1 VTRELSMRGG
11 EPRSIHN
18 PLSMKRSLFARL
30 PSLAASLLAAATVM
44 PSFSSA
50 ENSSLRFSPEQASRI
65 LTLRNVGLAQL
76 EEDRPKEARA
86 TFAKLAA
93 AVPGEALPLAN
104 GAIAALREK
113 DLPGAEALLGKAFAL
128 GERAD
133 LHAIRAVLENERNRP
148 AVARAALERAAALDP
163 RDLESRWRFARSVET
178 DPSAS
183 PAEKAARRARLGEI
197 VARSASNLPARL
209 KLLVLEGEAGD
220 AAALSKGLAEL
231 DPLVSDGDAR
241 ARQFL
246 SEARTLAAGGDV
258 KGATVKVRV
267 LENVLRVTPRYQQSL
282 GEVFTQIVGLP
293 VERFSSKV
301 EEGLRAGAGPAIPVS
316 FRAPAPAEESVK
328 SLLRKVDLANSG
340 TPAVYQV
347 PAGYAH
353 AAFFDFDLDGDLD
366 VYLFGGNKPDQLLRN
381 NLDGTFTDVTGKTG
395 DAKFTSKKV
404 AVSDVDRDGDPDLVT
419 IDSKGDLLLRLNLRQ
434 GVFKTV
440 PLGVGGAVDVAV
452 EDVNADGIP
461 DILVGTSKGLRLL
474 IGKGDGSFSEGTGQ
488 EFAGA
493 SGGAASVAAV
503 RAVVLADLDNDGFPD
518 LIAATAGGELHA
530 WRNDGAGKFTDW
542 PVFSSPSRKSSS
554 SSFSS
559 NLTNIEALLAYDS
572 DNDGDLDLLVSAGG
586 KTSVLINEGGNANG
600 WLDVV
605 LEGLPSGSGKVNKHG
620 VGSLV
625 EVKAGNLY
633 VARTVG
639 LLPTHFGLGARTKA
653 DVVRATW
660 TNGVPQSQF
669 DQKAKSV
676 VKEVQQL
683 KGSCPFVYARNG
695 ETGVW
700 TFVSD
705 ALGRS
710 PLGLLYDGVHL
721 AGADTREWLFIDGA
735 TLKPDTQ
742 GRLQLDYTEELW
754 EVAFLDEA
762 TLMAVDHPEN
772 TGVVPNERTIPGVM
786 EKKLFTVSRPRALRA
801 AFSDASGRLED
812 VTDRLARRDQ
822 VYAGPG
828 PETSYQGVRKEHS
841 LVLDLGDVAV
851 GDRIVLYLSGWI
863 FYTDTSIN
871 VSLSQRKDLA
881 HFPPLL
887 ELPDGAGG
895 WKVAMESFGFPAGK
909 TKTMPVDL
917 TGLVDPK
924 DPRVRIRTTMAIFW
938 DEAFVTVNDP
948 PVDVVMTSL
957 APSSAVLSER
967 GFPRGAR
974 ETPDGPEVFDHGDVS
989 TLPRWEDVPGRVTR
1003 LGDVTDFLAKTDDRW
1018 VAFKGGDAIRIT
1030 YDAAKLPPLPA
1041 GWCRDFVLV
1050 SDGWDKDFDKNTV
1063 TGQSYGP
1070 WPFHAMSAYPYPES
1084 ERHPDPKFLEETL
1097 TRKVGPEQFR
1107 RALGER

>member
-1 VTRELSMRGG
+1 
-11 EPRSIHN
+11 
-18 PLSMKRSLFARL
+18 MKRSLFERFPLCIAL
-30 PSLAASLLAAATVM
+30 PLAAALLSS
-44 PSFSSA
+44 SFSSA
-50 ENSSLRFSPEQASRI
+50 EISSSPRFSPEQASRI

-86 TFAKLAA
+86 TFAKLAD

-104 GAIAALREK
+104 GAVAALRGK
-113 DLPGAEALLGKAFAL
+113 DLLGAEALLGKALAL
-128 GERAD
+128 ADRAD

-148 AVARAALERAAALDP
+148 AAVRAALEKAAALDP

-178 DPSAS
+178 DPSSS
-183 PAEKAARRARLGEI
+183 PAEKAARRTRLAEI
-197 VARSASNLPARL
+197 VARSPSNLPARL
-209 KLLVLEGEAGD
+209 KLLVLQGEAGD
-220 AAALSKGLAEL
+220 APALSKGVAEL

-246 SEARTLAAGGDV
+246 GEARTLLGGGDV

-282 GEVFTQIVGLP
+282 AEVFTQVVGLP
-293 VERFSSKV
+293 VQSFSSKV
-301 EEGLRAGAGPAIPVS
+301 EEGLRAGAGAAIPVS
-316 FRAPAPAEESVK
+316 FRSPAPSEEPVAR
-328 SLLRKVDLANSG
+328 LLRKVDLSNSG
-340 TPAVYQV
+340 TAAVYQV
-347 PAGYAH
+347 PAGHAH

-381 NLDGTFTDVTGKTG
+381 NLDGTFTDVTAKTG
-395 DAKFTSKKV
+395 DAKFASKKV
-404 AVSDVDRDGDPDLVT
+404 VVSDVDRDGDPDLVT
-419 IDSKGDLLLRLNLRQ
+419 IDARGDLVLRLNLRQ

-440 PLGVGGAVDVAV
+440 PLHVSGAMDVAV

-461 DILVGTSKGLRLL
+461 DIVVATSRGLRLL
-474 IGKGDGSFSEGTGQ
+474 IGKGDGDFLEGAGSGLDA
-488 EFAGA
+488 AGA
-493 SGGAASVAAV
+493 SAAM
-503 RAVVLADLDNDGFPD
+503 RAVVLADFDNDGFPD
-518 LIAATAGGELHA
+518 VIAASSDGIRTYRNLGG
-530 WRNDGAGKFTDW
+530 GKFADW
-542 PVFSSPSRKSSS
+542 AVFSSPSKKN
-554 SSFSS
+554 SFSS
-559 NLTNIEALLAYDS
+559 DLTGAETLVAYDV
-572 DNDGDLDLLVSAGG
+572 DKDGDLDLLVSAGG
-586 KTSVLINEGGNANG
+586 KTSVLINDGGNANG

-605 LEGLPSGSGKVNKHG
+605 LEGLPTGSGKVNRQG

-633 VARTVG
+633 VARLAG
-639 LLPTHFGLGARTKA
+639 LLPTHVGLGARAKA

-660 TNGVPQSQF
+660 TNGVPQNLF

-676 VKEVQQL
+676 VKEIQQL
-683 KGSCPFVYARNG
+683 KGSCPFVYALNG

-700 TFVSD
+700 SFVSD

-710 PLGLLYDGVHL
+710 PIGLLYDGVHL
-721 AGADTREWLFIDGA
+721 AGWDAREWLFIDGA
-735 TLKPDTQ
+735 TLRADAA
-742 GRLQLDYTEELW
+742 GRLQVDYTEELW

-762 TLMAVDHPEN
+762 TLMAVDHPEG
-772 TGVVPNERTIPGVM
+772 TGVVPNERTIPGVT
-786 EKKLFTVSRPRALRA
+786 EKKLFTVARPRPVRA
-801 AFSDASGRLED
+801 AFSDASGRSED
-812 VTDRLARRDQ
+812 VTARLARRDQ
-822 VYAGPG
+822 VYVGPG
-828 PETSYQGVRKEHS
+828 PETFYQGVRKEHS
-841 LVLDLGDVAV
+841 LVLDLGDVAA
-851 GDRIVLYLSGWI
+851 GDRVVLFLSGWI

-881 HFPPLL
+881 HFPPVL
-887 ELPDGAGG
+887 EVPDGAGG

-948 PVDVVMTSL
+948 AVEVVTTLLSP
-957 APSSAVLSER
+957 ASAVLSER
-967 GFPRGAR
+967 GFPRGYR

-989 TLPRWEDVPGRVTR
+989 TAPRWEDVPGRVTR
-1003 LGDVTDFLAKTDDRW
+1003 LGDVTEFLSKADDRW

-1030 YDAAKLPPLPA
+1030 YDASKLPPLAA
-1041 GWCRDFVLV
+1041 GWRRDWILV

-1070 WPFHAMSAYPYPES
+1070 WPFHAMSAYPYPET

-1097 TRKVGPEQFR
+1097 TRKVGPERFR
-1107 RALGER
+1107 KALGER

>member
-1 VTRELSMRGG
+1 
-11 EPRSIHN
+11 
-18 PLSMKRSLFARL
+18 MKRSLFERF
-30 PSLAASLLAAATVM
+30 PMVAASLLTAAVVM

-50 ENSSLRFSPEQASRI
+50 EISSFPRFSPEQASRI

-86 TFAKLAA
+86 TFAKLAD

-113 DLPGAEALLGKAFAL
+113 DLPGAEALLGKALAL
-128 GERAD
+128 GDRAD
-133 LHAIRAVLENERNRP
+133 LHAVRAFLENERNRP
-148 AVARAALERAAALDP
+148 AAVRAALEKAASLDP

-183 PAEKAARRARLGEI
+183 PAQKAARRARLGEI
-197 VARSASNLPARL
+197 VARSPSNLPARL

-220 AAALSKGLAEL
+220 GAALSKGLAEL

-246 SEARTLAAGGDV
+246 SEARTLAGAGDV
-258 KGATVKVRV
+258 KGATVKARV
-267 LENVLRVTPRYQQSL
+267 LENVLRVTPRYQQAL
-282 GEVFTQIVGLP
+282 TEVFTPLIGLP
-293 VERFSSKV
+293 VAEFAPKLER
-301 EEGLRAGAGPAIPVS
+301 ELRAAAGAAIPVS
-316 FRAPAPAEESVK
+316 FRAPAPSAESVE
-328 SLLRKVDLANSG
+328 SLLRKVDLSNSG
-340 TPAVYQV
+340 TAAVYQI

-353 AAFFDFDLDGDLD
+353 AVFFDFDLDGDLD

-381 NLDGTFTDVTGKTG
+381 NLDGTFTDVTAKTSE
-395 DAKFTSKKV
+395 AKFTSKKAV
-404 AVSDVDRDGDPDLVT
+404 VSDVDRDGDPDLVT

-461 DILVGTSKGLRLL
+461 DILVATSRGLRLL
-474 IGKGDGSFSEGTGQ
+474 IGKGDGNFLEGTGQ

-493 SGGAASVAAV
+493 PGGAASLAAV
-503 RAVVLADLDNDGFPD
+503 RAVVLADFDNDGYPD
-518 LIAATAGGELHA
+518 VIAATAGGELVA
-530 WRNDGAGKFTDW
+530 FRNEGNGRFSPW
-542 PVFSSPSRKSSS
+542 PVFSSPSKRSSAS
-554 SSFSS
+554 SEASFKGVD
-559 NLTNIEALLAYDS
+559 ALLAVDV
-572 DNDGDLDLLVSAGG
+572 DKDGDLDLLVSAGG
-586 KTSVLINEGGNANG
+586 KTNVLLNDGGNANG
-600 WLDVV
+600 WLDIV

-633 VARTVG
+633 VARTAG
-639 LLPTHFGLGARTKA
+639 LLPTHVGLGARTKA

-660 TNGVPQSQF
+660 TNGVPQNLF

-683 KGSCPFVYARNG
+683 KGSCPFVYAWNG

-710 PLGLLYDGVHL
+710 PIGLLYDGVHL

-735 TLKPDTQ
+735 TLKPDTE

-772 TGVVPNERTIPGVM
+772 TRVVPNERMIPGAI
-786 EKKLFTVSRPRALRA
+786 EKKLFTVARPRALRA
-801 AFSDASGRLED
+801 AFSDASGRSED
-812 VTDRLARRDQ
+812 VTGRLARRDQ

-828 PETSYQGVRKEHS
+828 PETFYQGVRKEHS
-841 LVLDLGDVAV
+841 LVLDLGDLEA
-851 GDRIVLYLSGWI
+851 GDRVVLFLSGWI

-871 VSLSQRKDLA
+871 VSLSQRSDLA

-887 ELPDGAGG
+887 EVPDGAGG

-948 PVDVVMTSL
+948 PIEVVTTSL
-957 APSSAVLSER
+957 APSAAVLSER
-967 GFPRGAR
+967 GFPRGYR

-989 TLPRWEDVPGRVTR
+989 TLPRWEDIPGRVTR

-1041 GWCRDFVLV
+1041 GWRRDFVLV

-1070 WPFHAMSAYPYPES
+1070 WPFHAMSAYPYPET
-1084 ERHPDPKFLEETL
+1084 EHYPDPKFLEETL
-1097 TRKVGPEQFR
+1097 TRRVGPERFR
-1107 RALGER
+1107 KALGER

>member
-1 VTRELSMRGG
+1 
-11 EPRSIHN
+11 
-18 PLSMKRSLFARL
+18 MKRSLFERL
-30 PSLAASLLAAATVM
+30 SLLAASLLAAATVM
-44 PSFSSA
+44 PSLSSA
-50 ENSSLRFSPEQASRI
+50 EISSSPRFSPEQASRI

-86 TFAKLAA
+86 TFAKLAD

-113 DLPGAEALLGKAFAL
+113 DLAGAEALLGKALAL
-128 GERAD
+128 ADRAD

-148 AVARAALERAAALDP
+148 AAVRAAFEKAAALDP

-183 PAEKAARRARLGEI
+183 PADKVARRTRLTEI
-197 VARSASNLPARL
+197 TARSPSNLPARL

-220 AAALSKGLAEL
+220 GAALSKGLAEL

-246 SEARTLAAGGDV
+246 GEARTLLGASDV

-282 GEVFTQIVGLP
+282 GEVFTPLIGLP
-293 VERFSSKV
+293 VAEFAPKLER
-301 EEGLRAGAGPAIPVS
+301 ELRAGAGSSIPVA
-316 FRAPAPAEESVK
+316 FRMGGASAETAER
-328 SLLRKVDLANSG
+328 LLRKVDLANSG
-340 TPAVYQV
+340 TPALYSL
-347 PAGYAH
+347 PAGFSG
-353 AAFFDFDLDGDLD
+353 AAFLDFDLDGDLD
-366 VYLFGGNKPDQLLRN
+366 VYLFGGGKPDQLLRN
-381 NLDGTFTDVTGKTG
+381 NLDGTFTDVTAKTG
-395 DAKFTSKKV
+395 DAKFTSKRAV
-404 AVSDVDRDGDPDLVT
+404 VSDVDRDGDPDLVT
-419 IDSKGDLLLRLNLRQ
+419 IDAKGDLVLRLNLRQ
-434 GVFKTV
+434 GIFRNV
-440 PLGVGGAVDVAV
+440 PLGVSGAAALAV

-461 DILVGTSKGLRLL
+461 DILVGTSNGLRLL
-474 IGKGDGSFSEGTGQ
+474 LGKGDGGFSEGTGQ
-488 EFAGA
+488 EFAA
-493 SGGAASVAAV
+493 ALGGAAP
-503 RAVVLADLDNDGFPD
+503 RAVLLADFDNDGFPD
-518 LIAATAGGELHA
+518 VIAATAAGELVA
-530 WRNDGAGKFTDW
+530 FRNAGNGRFSPW
-542 PVFSSPSRKSSS
+542 SVFSSPSKKSSVS
-554 SSFSS
+554 SDPSFKGAD
-559 NLTNIEALLAYDS
+559 ALLAVDV
-572 DNDGDLDLLVSAGG
+572 DKDGDLDLLVSAGG

-605 LEGLPSGSGKVNKHG
+605 LEGLPTGSGKVNKQG

-633 VARTVG
+633 VARTAG

-653 DVVRATW
+653 DVVRVTW
-660 TNGVPQSQF
+660 TNGVPQNLF
-669 DQKAKSV
+669 DQKSKSV

-700 TFVSD
+700 SFVSD

-710 PLGLLYDGVHL
+710 PIGLLYDGVHL
-721 AGADTREWLFIDGA
+721 AGADTREWLFIGGDA
-735 TLKPDTQ
+735 LRPDAG

-762 TLMAVDHPEN
+762 TLVAVDHPEG
-772 TGVVPNERTIPGVM
+772 TGVVPNERTIPGII
-786 EKKLFTVSRPRALRA
+786 EKKLFTVARPRPVRA
-801 AFSDASGRLED
+801 AFSDASGRSED
-812 VTDRLARRDQ
+812 VTGRLARRDQ
-822 VYAGPG
+822 VYVGPG
-828 PETSYQGVRKEHS
+828 PEMFYQGVRQEHS
-841 LVLDLGDVAV
+841 LVLDLGDVKA
-851 GDRIVLYLSGWI
+851 GDRIVLFLSGWI

-871 VSLSQRKDLA
+871 ISLSQRKDLA

-887 ELPDGAGG
+887 EVPDGAGG
-895 WKVAMESFGFPAGK
+895 WKVAMDSFGFPAGK

-948 PVDVVMTSL
+948 AVEVVTTPL
-957 APSSAVLSER
+957 TPSSAVLSER
-967 GFPRGAR
+967 GFPRGSR

-989 TLPRWEDVPGRVTR
+989 TAPRWEDISGRVTR
-1003 LGDVTDFLAKTDDRW
+1003 LGDVTEFLAKTDDRW

-1030 YDAAKLPPLPA
+1030 YDASKLPPLAP
-1041 GWCRDFVLV
+1041 GWRRDYILV
-1050 SDGWDKDFDKNTV
+1050 SDGWDKDFDRNTV
-1063 TGQSYGP
+1063 TGQSYEP
-1070 WPFHAMSAYPYPES
+1070 WPFHAMSAYPYPS
-1084 ERHPDPKFLEETL
+1084 AERHPDPKFLEETL
-1097 TRKVGPEQFR
+1097 TRKVGPERFR
-1107 RALGER
+1107 DALGER

>member
-1 VTRELSMRGG
+1 
-11 EPRSIHN
+11 
-18 PLSMKRSLFARL
+18 MKRSLFERFPLCIAL
-30 PSLAASLLAAATVM
+30 PLAAALLSS
-44 PSFSSA
+44 SFSSA
-50 ENSSLRFSPEQASRI
+50 EISSSPRFSPEQASRI

-86 TFAKLAA
+86 TFAKLAD

-104 GAIAALREK
+104 GAVAALRGK
-113 DLPGAEALLGKAFAL
+113 DLLGAEALLGKALAL
-128 GERAD
+128 ADRAD

-148 AVARAALERAAALDP
+148 AAVRAALEKAAALDP

-178 DPSAS
+178 DPSSS
-183 PAEKAARRARLGEI
+183 PAEKAARRTRLAEI
-197 VARSASNLPARL
+197 VARSPSNLPARL
-209 KLLVLEGEAGD
+209 KLLVLQGEAGD
-220 AAALSKGLAEL
+220 APALSKGVAEL

-246 SEARTLAAGGDV
+246 GEARTLLGGGDV

-282 GEVFTQIVGLP
+282 AEVFTQVVGLP
-293 VERFSSKV
+293 VQSFSSKV
-301 EEGLRAGAGPAIPVS
+301 EEGLRAGAGATIPVS
-316 FRAPAPAEESVK
+316 FRSPAPSKEPVAR
-328 SLLRKVDLANSG
+328 LLRKVDLSNSG
-340 TPAVYQV
+340 TAAVYQV

-381 NLDGTFTDVTGKTG
+381 NLDGTFTDVTAKTG
-395 DAKFTSKKV
+395 DAKFASKKV
-404 AVSDVDRDGDPDLVT
+404 VVSDVDRDGDPDLVT
-419 IDSKGDLLLRLNLRQ
+419 IDARGDLVLRLNLRQ

-440 PLGVGGAVDVAV
+440 PLHVSGAMDVAV

-461 DILVGTSKGLRLL
+461 DIVVATSRGLRLL
-474 IGKGDGSFSEGTGQ
+474 IGKGDGDFLEGAGSGLDA
-488 EFAGA
+488 AGA
-493 SGGAASVAAV
+493 SAAM
-503 RAVVLADLDNDGFPD
+503 RAVVLADFDNDGFPD
-518 LIAATAGGELHA
+518 VIAASSDGIRTYRNLGG
-530 WRNDGAGKFTDW
+530 GKFADW
-542 PVFSSPSRKSSS
+542 AVFSSPSKKN
-554 SSFSS
+554 SFSS
-559 NLTNIEALLAYDS
+559 DLTGAETLVAYDV
-572 DNDGDLDLLVSAGG
+572 DKDGDLDLLVSAGG
-586 KTSVLINEGGNANG
+586 KTSVLINDGGNANG

-605 LEGLPSGSGKVNKHG
+605 LEGLPTGSGKVNRQG

-633 VARTVG
+633 VARLAG
-639 LLPTHFGLGARTKA
+639 LLPTHVGLGARAKA

-660 TNGVPQSQF
+660 TNGVPQNLF

-676 VKEVQQL
+676 VKEIQQL
-683 KGSCPFVYARNG
+683 KGSCPFVYALNG

-700 TFVSD
+700 SFVSD

-710 PLGLLYDGVHL
+710 PIGLLYDGVHL
-721 AGADTREWLFIDGA
+721 AGWDAREWLFIDGA
-735 TLKPDTQ
+735 TLRADAA
-742 GRLQLDYTEELW
+742 GRLQVDYTEELW

-762 TLMAVDHPEN
+762 TLMAVDHPEG
-772 TGVVPNERTIPGVM
+772 TGVVPNERTIPGVT
-786 EKKLFTVSRPRALRA
+786 EKKLFTVARPRPVRA
-801 AFSDASGRLED
+801 AFSDASGRSED
-812 VTDRLARRDQ
+812 VTARLARRDQ
-822 VYAGPG
+822 VYVGPG
-828 PETSYQGVRKEHS
+828 PETFYQGVRKEHS
-841 LVLDLGDVAV
+841 LVLDLGDVAA
-851 GDRIVLYLSGWI
+851 GDRVVLFLSGWI

-881 HFPPLL
+881 HFPPVL
-887 ELPDGAGG
+887 EVPDGAGG

-948 PVDVVMTSL
+948 AVEVVTTLLSP
-957 APSSAVLSER
+957 ASAVLSER
-967 GFPRGAR
+967 GFPRGYR

-989 TLPRWEDVPGRVTR
+989 TAPRWEDVPGRVTR
-1003 LGDVTDFLAKTDDRW
+1003 LGDVTEFLSKADDRW

-1030 YDAAKLPPLPA
+1030 YDASKLPPLAA
-1041 GWCRDFVLV
+1041 GWRRDWILV

-1070 WPFHAMSAYPYPES
+1070 WPFHAMSAYPYPET

-1097 TRKVGPEQFR
+1097 TRKVGPERFR
-1107 RALGER
+1107 KALGER

>member
-1 VTRELSMRGG
+1 
-11 EPRSIHN
+11 
-18 PLSMKRSLFARL
+18 MKRSLFERFPLCIAL
-30 PSLAASLLAAATVM
+30 PLAAALLSS
-44 PSFSSA
+44 SFSSA
-50 ENSSLRFSPEQASRI
+50 EISSSPRFSPEQASRI

-86 TFAKLAA
+86 TFAKLAD

-104 GAIAALREK
+104 GAVAALRGK
-113 DLPGAEALLGKAFAL
+113 DLPGAEALLGKALAL
-128 GERAD
+128 ADRAD

-148 AVARAALERAAALDP
+148 AAVRAALEKAAALDP

-178 DPSAS
+178 DPSSS
-183 PAEKAARRARLGEI
+183 PAEKAARRTRLAEI
-197 VARSASNLPARL
+197 VARSPSNLPARL
-209 KLLVLEGEAGD
+209 KLLVLQGEAGD
-220 AAALSKGLAEL
+220 APALSKGVAEL

-246 SEARTLAAGGDV
+246 GEARTLLGGGDV

-282 GEVFTQIVGLP
+282 AEVFTQVVGLP
-293 VERFSSKV
+293 VQSFSSKV
-301 EEGLRAGAGPAIPVS
+301 EEGLRAGAGAAIPVS
-316 FRAPAPAEESVK
+316 FRSPAPSEEPVAR
-328 SLLRKVDLANSG
+328 LLRKVDLSNSG
-340 TPAVYQV
+340 TAAVYQV

-381 NLDGTFTDVTGKTG
+381 NLDGTFTDVTAKTG
-395 DAKFTSKKV
+395 DAKFASKKV
-404 AVSDVDRDGDPDLVT
+404 VVSDVDRDGDPDLVT
-419 IDSKGDLLLRLNLRQ
+419 IDARGDLVLRLNLRQ

-440 PLGVGGAVDVAV
+440 PLHVSGAMDVAV

-461 DILVGTSKGLRLL
+461 DIVVATSRGLRLL
-474 IGKGDGSFSEGTGQ
+474 IGKGDGDFLEGAGSGLDA
-488 EFAGA
+488 AGA
-493 SGGAASVAAV
+493 SAAM
-503 RAVVLADLDNDGFPD
+503 RAVVLADFDNDGFPD
-518 LIAATAGGELHA
+518 VIAASSDGIRTYRNLGG
-530 WRNDGAGKFTDW
+530 GKFADW
-542 PVFSSPSRKSSS
+542 AVFSSPSKKN
-554 SSFSS
+554 SFSS
-559 NLTNIEALLAYDS
+559 DLTGAETLVAYDV
-572 DNDGDLDLLVSAGG
+572 DKDGDLDLLVSAGG
-586 KTSVLINEGGNANG
+586 KTSVLINDGGNANG

-605 LEGLPSGSGKVNKHG
+605 LEGLPTGSGKVNRQG

-633 VARTVG
+633 VARLAG
-639 LLPTHFGLGARTKA
+639 LLPTHVGLGARAKA

-660 TNGVPQSQF
+660 TNGVPQNVF

-676 VKEVQQL
+676 VKEIQQL
-683 KGSCPFVYARNG
+683 KGSCPFVYALNG

-700 TFVSD
+700 SFVSD

-710 PLGLLYDGVHL
+710 PIGLLYDGVHL
-721 AGADTREWLFIDGA
+721 AGWDAREWLFIDGA
-735 TLKPDTQ
+735 TLRADAA
-742 GRLQLDYTEELW
+742 GRLQVDYTEELW

-762 TLMAVDHPEN
+762 TLMAVDHPEG
-772 TGVVPNERTIPGVM
+772 TGVVPNERTIPGVT
-786 EKKLFTVSRPRALRA
+786 EKKLFTVARPRPVRA
-801 AFSDASGRLED
+801 AFSDASGRSED
-812 VTDRLARRDQ
+812 VTARLARRDQ
-822 VYAGPG
+822 VYVGPG
-828 PETSYQGVRKEHS
+828 PETFYQGVRKEHS
-841 LVLDLGDVAV
+841 LVLDLGDVAA
-851 GDRIVLYLSGWI
+851 GDRVVLFLSGWI

-881 HFPPLL
+881 HFPPVL
-887 ELPDGAGG
+887 EVPDGAGG

-948 PVDVVMTSL
+948 AVEVVTTLLSP
-957 APSSAVLSER
+957 ASAVLSER
-967 GFPRGAR
+967 GFPRGYR

-989 TLPRWEDVPGRVTR
+989 TAPRWEDVPGRVTR
-1003 LGDVTDFLAKTDDRW
+1003 LGDVTEFLSKADDRW

-1030 YDAAKLPPLPA
+1030 YDASKLPPLAA
-1041 GWCRDFVLV
+1041 GWRRDWILV

-1070 WPFHAMSAYPYPES
+1070 WPFHAMSAYPYPET

-1097 TRKVGPEQFR
+1097 TRKVGPERFR
-1107 RALGER
+1107 KALGER

>member
-1 VTRELSMRGG
+1 
-11 EPRSIHN
+11 
-18 PLSMKRSLFARL
+18 MKRSLFERFPLCIAL
-30 PSLAASLLAAATVM
+30 PLAAALLSS
-44 PSFSSA
+44 SFSSA
-50 ENSSLRFSPEQASRI
+50 EISSSPRFSPEQASRI

-86 TFAKLAA
+86 TFAKLAD

-104 GAIAALREK
+104 GAVAALRGK
-113 DLPGAEALLGKAFAL
+113 DLPGAEALLGKALAL
-128 GERAD
+128 ADRAD

-148 AVARAALERAAALDP
+148 AAVRAALEKAAALDP

-178 DPSAS
+178 DPSSS
-183 PAEKAARRARLGEI
+183 PAEKTARRTRLTEI
-197 VARSASNLPARL
+197 IARSPSNLPARL
-209 KLLVLEGEAGD
+209 KLLVLQGEAGD
-220 AAALSKGLAEL
+220 APALSKGVAEL

-246 SEARTLAAGGDV
+246 GEARTLLGGGDV

-282 GEVFTQIVGLP
+282 AEVFTQVVGLP
-293 VERFSSKV
+293 VQSFSSKV
-301 EEGLRAGAGPAIPVS
+301 EEGLRAGAGAAIPVS
-316 FRAPAPAEESVK
+316 FRSPAPSEEPVAR
-328 SLLRKVDLANSG
+328 LLRKVDLSNSG
-340 TPAVYQV
+340 TAAVYQV

-381 NLDGTFTDVTGKTG
+381 NLDGTFTDVTAKTG
-395 DAKFTSKKV
+395 DAKFASKKV
-404 AVSDVDRDGDPDLVT
+404 VVSDVDRDGDPDLVT
-419 IDSKGDLLLRLNLRQ
+419 IDARGDLVLRLNLRQ

-440 PLGVGGAVDVAV
+440 PLHVAGAMDVAV

-461 DILVGTSKGLRLL
+461 DIVVATSRGLRLL
-474 IGKGDGSFSEGTGQ
+474 IGKGDGDFLEGAGSGLDA
-488 EFAGA
+488 AGA
-493 SGGAASVAAV
+493 SAAM
-503 RAVVLADLDNDGFPD
+503 RAVVLADFDNDGFPD
-518 LIAATAGGELHA
+518 VIAASSDGIRAYRNLGG
-530 WRNDGAGKFTDW
+530 GKFADW
-542 PVFSSPSRKSSS
+542 AVFSSPSKKN
-554 SSFSS
+554 SFSS
-559 NLTNIEALLAYDS
+559 DLTGAETLVAYDV
-572 DNDGDLDLLVSAGG
+572 DKDGDLDLLVSAGG
-586 KTSVLINEGGNANG
+586 KTSVLINDGGNANG

-605 LEGLPSGSGKVNKHG
+605 LEGLPTGSGKVNRQG

-633 VARTVG
+633 VARLAG
-639 LLPTHFGLGARTKA
+639 LLPTHVGLGARTKA

-660 TNGVPQSQF
+660 TNGVPQNVF

-676 VKEVQQL
+676 VKEIQQL
-683 KGSCPFVYARNG
+683 KGSCPFVYALNG

-700 TFVSD
+700 SFVSD

-710 PLGLLYDGVHL
+710 PIGLLYDGVHL
-721 AGADTREWLFIDGA
+721 AGWDAREWLFIDGA
-735 TLKPDTQ
+735 ALRADAA
-742 GRLQLDYTEELW
+742 GRLQIDYTEELW

-762 TLMAVDHPEN
+762 TLMAVDHPEG
-772 TGVVPNERTIPGVM
+772 TGVVPNERTIPGVT
-786 EKKLFTVSRPRALRA
+786 EKKLFTVARPRPVRA
-801 AFSDASGRLED
+801 AFSDASGRPEN
-812 VTDRLARRDQ
+812 VTARLARRDQ
-822 VYAGPG
+822 VYVGPG
-828 PETSYQGVRKEHS
+828 PETFYQGVRKEHS
-841 LVLDLGDVAV
+841 LVLDLGDVTA
-851 GDRIVLYLSGWI
+851 GDRVILYLSGWI

-881 HFPPLL
+881 HFPPVL
-887 ELPDGAGG
+887 EVPDGAGG
-895 WKVAMESFGFPAGK
+895 WRVAMESFGFPAGK

-948 PVDVVMTSL
+948 AVEVVTTLLSP
-957 APSSAVLSER
+957 ASAVLSER
-967 GFPRGAR
+967 GFPRGYR

-989 TLPRWEDVPGRVTR
+989 TAPRWEDVPGRVTR
-1003 LGDVTDFLAKTDDRW
+1003 LGDVTEFLSKADDRW

-1030 YDAAKLPPLPA
+1030 YDASKLPPLAA
-1041 GWCRDFVLV
+1041 GWRRDWILV

-1070 WPFHAMSAYPYPES
+1070 WPFHAMSAYPYPET

-1097 TRKVGPEQFR
+1097 TRKVGPERFR
-1107 RALGER
+1107 KALGER

>member
-1 VTRELSMRGG
+1 
-11 EPRSIHN
+11 
-18 PLSMKRSLFARL
+18 MKRSLFERFPLCIAL
-30 PSLAASLLAAATVM
+30 PLAAALLSS
-44 PSFSSA
+44 SFSSA
-50 ENSSLRFSPEQASRI
+50 EISSSPRFSPEQASRI

-86 TFAKLAA
+86 TFAKLAD

-104 GAIAALREK
+104 GAVAALRGK
-113 DLPGAEALLGKAFAL
+113 DLLGAEALLGKALAL
-128 GERAD
+128 ADRAD

-148 AVARAALERAAALDP
+148 AAVRAALEKAAALDP

-178 DPSAS
+178 DPSSS
-183 PAEKAARRARLGEI
+183 PAEKAARRTRLAEI
-197 VARSASNLPARL
+197 VARSPSNLPARL
-209 KLLVLEGEAGD
+209 KLLVLQGEAGD
-220 AAALSKGLAEL
+220 APALSKGVAEL

-246 SEARTLAAGGDV
+246 GEARTLLGGGDV

-282 GEVFTQIVGLP
+282 AEVFTQVVGLP
-293 VERFSSKV
+293 VQSFSSKV
-301 EEGLRAGAGPAIPVS
+301 EEGLRAGAGAAIPVS
-316 FRAPAPAEESVK
+316 FRSPAPSEEPVAR
-328 SLLRKVDLANSG
+328 LLRKVDLSNSG
-340 TPAVYQV
+340 TAAVYQV

-381 NLDGTFTDVTGKTG
+381 NLDGTFTDVTAKTG
-395 DAKFTSKKV
+395 DAKFASKKV
-404 AVSDVDRDGDPDLVT
+404 VVSDVDRDGDPDLVT
-419 IDSKGDLLLRLNLRQ
+419 IDARGDLVLRLNLRQ

-440 PLGVGGAVDVAV
+440 PLHVSGAMDVAV

-461 DILVGTSKGLRLL
+461 DIVVATSRGLRLL
-474 IGKGDGSFSEGTGQ
+474 IGKGDGDFLEGAGSGLDA
-488 EFAGA
+488 AGA
-493 SGGAASVAAV
+493 SAAM
-503 RAVVLADLDNDGFPD
+503 RAVVLADFDNDGFPD
-518 LIAATAGGELHA
+518 VIAASSDGIRAYRNLGG
-530 WRNDGAGKFTDW
+530 GKFADW
-542 PVFSSPSRKSSS
+542 AVFSSPSKKN
-554 SSFSS
+554 SFSS
-559 NLTNIEALLAYDS
+559 DLTGAETLVAYDV
-572 DNDGDLDLLVSAGG
+572 DKDGDLDLLVSAGG
-586 KTSVLINEGGNANG
+586 KTSVLINDGGNANG

-605 LEGLPSGSGKVNKHG
+605 LEGLPTGSGKVNRQG

-633 VARTVG
+633 VARLAG
-639 LLPTHFGLGARTKA
+639 LLPTHVGLGARAKA

-660 TNGVPQSQF
+660 TNGVPQNVF

-676 VKEVQQL
+676 VKEIQQL
-683 KGSCPFVYARNG
+683 KGSCPFVYALNG

-700 TFVSD
+700 SFVSD

-710 PLGLLYDGVHL
+710 PIGLLYDGVHL
-721 AGADTREWLFIDGA
+721 AGWDAREWLFIDGA
-735 TLKPDTQ
+735 ALRADAA
-742 GRLQLDYTEELW
+742 GRLQIDYTEELW

-762 TLMAVDHPEN
+762 TLMAVDHPEG
-772 TGVVPNERTIPGVM
+772 TGVVPNERTIPGVT
-786 EKKLFTVSRPRALRA
+786 EKKLFTVARPRPVRA
-801 AFSDASGRLED
+801 AFSDASGRPED
-812 VTDRLARRDQ
+812 VTARLARRDQ
-822 VYAGPG
+822 VYVGPG
-828 PETSYQGVRKEHS
+828 PETFYQGVRKEHS
-841 LVLDLGDVAV
+841 LVLDLGDVTAE
-851 GDRIVLYLSGWI
+851 DRVILYLSGWI

-881 HFPPLL
+881 HFPPVL
-887 ELPDGAGG
+887 EVPDGAGG
-895 WKVAMESFGFPAGK
+895 WRVAMESFGFPAGK

-917 TGLVDPK
+917 TGLVDPE

-948 PVDVVMTSL
+948 AVEVVTTLLSP
-957 APSSAVLSER
+957 ASAVLSER
-967 GFPRGAR
+967 GFPRGYR

-989 TLPRWEDVPGRVTR
+989 TAPRWEDVPGRVTR
-1003 LGDVTDFLAKTDDRW
+1003 LGDVTEFLSKADDRW

-1030 YDAAKLPPLPA
+1030 YDASKLPPLAA
-1041 GWCRDFVLV
+1041 GWRRDWILV

-1070 WPFHAMSAYPYPES
+1070 WPFHAMSAYPYPET

-1097 TRKVGPEQFR
+1097 TRKVGPERFR
-1107 RALGER
+1107 KALGER

>member
-1 VTRELSMRGG
+1 
-11 EPRSIHN
+11 
-18 PLSMKRSLFARL
+18 MKRSLFERFPLCIAL
-30 PSLAASLLAAATVM
+30 PLAAALLSS
-44 PSFSSA
+44 SFSSA
-50 ENSSLRFSPEQASRI
+50 EISSSPRFSPEQASRI

-86 TFAKLAA
+86 TFAKLAD

-104 GAIAALREK
+104 GAVAALRGK
-113 DLPGAEALLGKAFAL
+113 DLPGAEALLGKALAL
-128 GERAD
+128 ADRAD

-148 AVARAALERAAALDP
+148 AAVRAALEKAAALDP

-178 DPSAS
+178 DPSSS
-183 PAEKAARRARLGEI
+183 PAEKAARRTRLAEI
-197 VARSASNLPARL
+197 VARSPSNLPARL
-209 KLLVLEGEAGD
+209 KLLVLQGEAGD
-220 AAALSKGLAEL
+220 APALSKGVAEL

-246 SEARTLAAGGDV
+246 GEARTLLGGGDV

-282 GEVFTQIVGLP
+282 AEVFTQVVGLP
-293 VERFSSKV
+293 VQSFSSKV
-301 EEGLRAGAGPAIPVS
+301 EEGLRAGAGAAIPVS
-316 FRAPAPAEESVK
+316 FRSPAPSEEPVAR
-328 SLLRKVDLANSG
+328 LLRKVDLSNSG
-340 TPAVYQV
+340 TAAVYQV

-381 NLDGTFTDVTGKTG
+381 NLDGTFTDVTAKTG
-395 DAKFTSKKV
+395 DAKFASKKV
-404 AVSDVDRDGDPDLVT
+404 VVSDVDRDGDPDLVT
-419 IDSKGDLLLRLNLRQ
+419 IDARGDLVLRLNLRQ

-440 PLGVGGAVDVAV
+440 PLHVSGAMDVAV

-461 DILVGTSKGLRLL
+461 DIVVATSRGLRLL
-474 IGKGDGSFSEGTGQ
+474 IGKGDGDFLEGAGSGLDA
-488 EFAGA
+488 AGA
-493 SGGAASVAAV
+493 SAAM
-503 RAVVLADLDNDGFPD
+503 RAVVLADFDNDGFPD
-518 LIAATAGGELHA
+518 VIAASSDGIRAYRNLGG
-530 WRNDGAGKFTDW
+530 GKFADW
-542 PVFSSPSRKSSS
+542 AVFSSPSKKN
-554 SSFSS
+554 SFSS
-559 NLTNIEALLAYDS
+559 DLTGAETLVAYDV
-572 DNDGDLDLLVSAGG
+572 DKDGDLDLLVSAGG
-586 KTSVLINEGGNANG
+586 KTSVLINDGGNANG

-605 LEGLPSGSGKVNKHG
+605 LEGLPTGSGKVNRQG

-633 VARTVG
+633 VARLAG
-639 LLPTHFGLGARTKA
+639 LLPTHVGLGARAKA

-660 TNGVPQSQF
+660 TNGVPQNLF

-676 VKEVQQL
+676 VKEIQQL
-683 KGSCPFVYARNG
+683 KGSCPFVYALNG

-700 TFVSD
+700 SFVSD

-710 PLGLLYDGVHL
+710 PIGLLYDGVHL
-721 AGADTREWLFIDGA
+721 AGWDAREWLFIDGA
-735 TLKPDTQ
+735 TLRADAA
-742 GRLQLDYTEELW
+742 GRLQVDYTEELW

-762 TLMAVDHPEN
+762 TLMAVDHPEG
-772 TGVVPNERTIPGVM
+772 TGVVPNERTIPGVT
-786 EKKLFTVSRPRALRA
+786 EKKLFTVARPRPVRA
-801 AFSDASGRLED
+801 AFSDASGRPED
-812 VTDRLARRDQ
+812 VTARLARRDQ
-822 VYAGPG
+822 VYVGPG
-828 PETSYQGVRKEHS
+828 PETFYQGVRKEHS
-841 LVLDLGDVAV
+841 LVLDLGDVTA
-851 GDRIVLYLSGWI
+851 GDRVILYLSGWI

-881 HFPPLL
+881 HFPPVL
-887 ELPDGAGG
+887 EVPDGAGG
-895 WKVAMESFGFPAGK
+895 WRVAMESFGFPAGK

-948 PVDVVMTSL
+948 AVEVVTTLLSP
-957 APSSAVLSER
+957 ASAVLSER
-967 GFPRGAR
+967 GFPRGYR

-989 TLPRWEDVPGRVTR
+989 TAPRWEDVPGRVTR
-1003 LGDVTDFLAKTDDRW
+1003 LGDVTEFLSKADDRW

-1030 YDAAKLPPLPA
+1030 YDGSKLPPLAA
-1041 GWCRDFVLV
+1041 GWRRDWILV

-1070 WPFHAMSAYPYPES
+1070 WPFHAMSAYPYPET

-1097 TRKVGPEQFR
+1097 TRKVGPERFR
-1107 RALGER
+1107 KALGER

>member
-1 VTRELSMRGG
+1 
-11 EPRSIHN
+11 
-18 PLSMKRSLFARL
+18 MKRSLFERFPLCIAL
-30 PSLAASLLAAATVM
+30 PLAAALLSS
-44 PSFSSA
+44 SFSSA
-50 ENSSLRFSPEQASRI
+50 EISSSPRFSPEQASRI

-86 TFAKLAA
+86 TFAKLAD

-104 GAIAALREK
+104 GAVAALRGK
-113 DLPGAEALLGKAFAL
+113 DLPGAEALLGKALAL
-128 GERAD
+128 ADRAD

-148 AVARAALERAAALDP
+148 AAVRAALEKAAALDP

-178 DPSAS
+178 DPSSS
-183 PAEKAARRARLGEI
+183 PAEKAARRTRLAEI
-197 VARSASNLPARL
+197 VARSPSNLPARL
-209 KLLVLEGEAGD
+209 KLLVLQGEAGD
-220 AAALSKGLAEL
+220 APALSKGVAEL

-246 SEARTLAAGGDV
+246 GEARTLLGGGDV

-282 GEVFTQIVGLP
+282 AEVFTQVVGLP
-293 VERFSSKV
+293 VQSFSSKV
-301 EEGLRAGAGPAIPVS
+301 EEGLRAGAGAAIPVS
-316 FRAPAPAEESVK
+316 FRSPAPSEEPVAR
-328 SLLRKVDLANSG
+328 LLRKVDLSNSG
-340 TPAVYQV
+340 TAAVYQV

-381 NLDGTFTDVTGKTG
+381 NLDGTFTDVTAKTG
-395 DAKFTSKKV
+395 DAKFASKKV
-404 AVSDVDRDGDPDLVT
+404 VVSDVDRDGDPDLVT
-419 IDSKGDLLLRLNLRQ
+419 IDARGDLVLRLNLRQ

-440 PLGVGGAVDVAV
+440 PLHVSGAMDVAV

-461 DILVGTSKGLRLL
+461 DIVVATSRGLRLL
-474 IGKGDGSFSEGTGQ
+474 IGKGDGDFLEGAGSGLDA
-488 EFAGA
+488 AGA
-493 SGGAASVAAV
+493 SAAM
-503 RAVVLADLDNDGFPD
+503 RAVVLADFDNDGFPD
-518 LIAATAGGELHA
+518 VIAASSDGIRAYRNLGG
-530 WRNDGAGKFTDW
+530 GKFADW
-542 PVFSSPSRKSSS
+542 AVFSSPSKKN
-554 SSFSS
+554 SFSS
-559 NLTNIEALLAYDS
+559 DLTGAETLVAYDV
-572 DNDGDLDLLVSAGG
+572 DKDGDLDLLVSAGG
-586 KTSVLINEGGNANG
+586 KTSVLINDGGNANG

-605 LEGLPSGSGKVNKHG
+605 LEGLPTGSGKVNRQG

-633 VARTVG
+633 VARLAG
-639 LLPTHFGLGARTKA
+639 LLPTHVGLGARTKA

-660 TNGVPQSQF
+660 TNGVPQNVF

-676 VKEVQQL
+676 VKEIQQL
-683 KGSCPFVYARNG
+683 KGSCPFVYALNG

-700 TFVSD
+700 SFVSD

-710 PLGLLYDGVHL
+710 PIGLLYDGVHL
-721 AGADTREWLFIDGA
+721 AGWDAREWLFIDGA
-735 TLKPDTQ
+735 TLRADAA
-742 GRLQLDYTEELW
+742 GRLQVDYTEELW

-762 TLMAVDHPEN
+762 TLMAVDHPEG
-772 TGVVPNERTIPGVM
+772 TGVVPNERTIPGVT
-786 EKKLFTVSRPRALRA
+786 EKKLFTVARPRPVRA
-801 AFSDASGRLED
+801 AFSDASGRPED
-812 VTDRLARRDQ
+812 VTARLARRDQ
-822 VYAGPG
+822 VYVGPG
-828 PETSYQGVRKEHS
+828 PETFYQGVRKEHS
-841 LVLDLGDVAV
+841 LVLDLGDVTA
-851 GDRIVLYLSGWI
+851 GDRVILYLSGWI

-881 HFPPLL
+881 HFPPVL
-887 ELPDGAGG
+887 EVPDGAGG
-895 WKVAMESFGFPAGK
+895 WRVAMESFGFPAGK

-917 TGLVDPK
+917 TGLVDPE

-948 PVDVVMTSL
+948 AVEVVTTLLSP
-957 APSSAVLSER
+957 ASAVLSER
-967 GFPRGAR
+967 GFPRGYR

-989 TLPRWEDVPGRVTR
+989 TAPRWEDVPGRVTR
-1003 LGDVTDFLAKTDDRW
+1003 LGDVTEFLSKADDRW

-1030 YDAAKLPPLPA
+1030 YDASKLPPLAA
-1041 GWCRDFVLV
+1041 GWRRDWILV

-1070 WPFHAMSAYPYPES
+1070 WPFHAMSAYPYPET

-1097 TRKVGPEQFR
+1097 TRKVGPERFR
-1107 RALGER
+1107 KALGER